1 MKDVRIRAEVRLDEV
16 LDGGHLLLGID
27 LRRHGLFSVRRIIAD
42 VFFHR
47 VLLYD

>member
-27 LRRHGLFSVRRIIAD
+27 LRGHRLFAVRRIIAD
-42 VFFHR
+42 DFFHH